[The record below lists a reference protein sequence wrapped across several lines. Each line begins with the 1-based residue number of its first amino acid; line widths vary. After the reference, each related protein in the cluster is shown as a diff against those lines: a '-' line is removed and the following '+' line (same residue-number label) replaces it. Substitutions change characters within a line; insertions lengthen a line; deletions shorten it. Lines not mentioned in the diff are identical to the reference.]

1 MSSELYSK
9 IYNFLV
15 TANQEHIT
23 AISVIYQG
31 IEEDPWISQNDLRR
45 VVDQAIGFASN
56 LYTEEPSRQLKLLR
70 ILPQFE
76 IAFEGVCSLRDIG
89 AVKTNKERPLNSDE
103 IKKNINELKA
113 KLKKNTTTPINQHLY
128 FGIDNV
134 NISELSW
141 MDPLASQ
148 VISDESEIVKKLP
161 GQFKHTFMK
170 PVRQM
175 VPLSLPSAVK
185 RKCNEFVATFIENR
199 EIDLSRKLIHD
210 GTWKETENELAII
223 AERIL
228 DTFDSWN
235 NPAFGANFVESLNE
249 GTYVTNVIVPAIR
262 ATLKNL
268 PLGKST
274 FVSSSERQSSAS
286 ADRKGD
292 GRSGRRPD
300 VMIVMKHNGKNY
312 ELLFTECSRLS
323 CTAQKERDDQVKLWR
338 EVNDGMYW
346 TRKSCKPDKDEFGI
360 IGVQIAGKKLY
371 LSILI
376 RDMSEVH

>member
-45 VVDQAIGFASN
+45 VVDQAIGFA
-56 LYTEEPSRQLKLLR
+56 K
-70 ILPQFE
+70 
-76 IAFEGVCSLRDIG
+76 VCSLRDIG
-89 AVKTNKERPLNSDE
+89 AVKMNKERPLNSDE

-148 VISDESEIVKKLP
+148 VISDKSEIVKKLP

-170 PVRQM
+170 PVQQM
-175 VPLSLPSAVK
+175 VPLSLLSAVK
-185 RKCNEFVATFIENR
+185 RKCNEFVATFIENH
-199 EIDLSRKLIHD
+199 EIDLPRKLIHD
-210 GTWKETENELAII
+210 GTWKETENELAISRREFWI
-223 AERIL
+223 HCKS
-228 DTFDSWN
+228 DSWN

-249 GTYVTNVIVPAIR
+249 GTYMTNVIVPAIR

-274 FVSSSERQSSAS
+274 FVSSSEYQSSAS
-286 ADRKGD
+286 ANRK
-292 GRSGRRPD
+292 
-300 VMIVMKHNGKNY
+300 
-312 ELLFTECSRLS
+312 
-323 CTAQKERDDQVKLWR
+323 AQKERDDQVKLWR

-346 TRKSCKPDKDEFGI
+346 THKSCKPDKNEFGI

-371 LSILI
+371 LSVLI
-376 RDMSEVH
+376 RDMSEVHRYYRLQL